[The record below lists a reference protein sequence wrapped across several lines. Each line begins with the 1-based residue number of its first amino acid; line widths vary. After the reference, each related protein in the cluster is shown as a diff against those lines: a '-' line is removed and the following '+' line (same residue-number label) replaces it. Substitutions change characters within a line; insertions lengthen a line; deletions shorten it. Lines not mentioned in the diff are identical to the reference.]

1 MDWGVQSTGA
11 HSHTPTPWLEEE
23 WRRQGRHAEWTRSIS
38 QHSGEGAGGK
48 DWESGDDIHTA
59 VCDTGCWWEA
69 AV

>member
-38 QHSGEGAGGK
+38 QGREEILSAGNVT
-48 DWESGDDIHTA
+48 ELSEIQEISYINFET
-59 VCDTGCWWEA
+59 
-69 AV
+69 

>member
-38 QHSGEGAGGK
+38 QGREDILSAGNVT
-48 DWESGDDIHTA
+48 ELSEIQ
-59 VCDTGCWWEA
+59 EIS
-69 AV
+69 